1 MSENPLEVARS
12 SVQSNQSTA
21 ERMKKM
27 GGMGM
32 PLLPPGMVITKPSE
46 AKKEEA
52 AMIQRIKEEEEKR
65 KIQEL

>member
-1 MSENPLEVARS
+1 
-12 SVQSNQSTA
+12 
-21 ERMKKM
+21 M